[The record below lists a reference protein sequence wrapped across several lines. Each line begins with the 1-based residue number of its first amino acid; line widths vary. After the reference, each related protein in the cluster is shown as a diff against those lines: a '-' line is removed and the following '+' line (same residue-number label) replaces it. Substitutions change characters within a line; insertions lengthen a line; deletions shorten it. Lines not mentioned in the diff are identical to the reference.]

1 MEPKEFGVPPYLMS
15 GDRLLAAAVLCCQ
28 ALRFLA
34 ASRELGLNVLNIL

>member
-1 MEPKEFGVPPYLMS
+1 MKSKEIEVPTYLMS

-28 ALRFLA
+28 ALRFQT